1 MPSARESS
9 QPRDWTQVFHIAGRF
24 FTIWATREAQTLG
37 IKKVLPITLG
47 FPGGTS
53 GKESTYQHR
62 RHKRPRFDP
71 WLGKIPWRKA
81 WQPIPVFLPGES
93 HGQRSLVGYSPQ
105 GHKESD
111 TTTETMHTH
120 IWIGCSLRSSCVFVY
135 LPFTSTWY
143 LKTKESLNETVT
155 MLVWK

>member
-1 MPSARESS
+1 M
-9 QPRDWTQVFHIAGRF
+9 TQKLVFLLLLPLYL
-24 FTIWATREAQTLG
+24 WG
-37 IKKVLPITLG
+37 IFIVGLSKW
-47 FPGGTS
+47 FC
-53 GKESTYQHR
+53 GKESTCQCR
-62 RHKRPRFDP
+62 RRKRLKFDP